1 MEGVGLAS
9 LSDLFDTS
17 DEDKKRGK
25 GDGNDS
31 DDDNEGDGT
40 SGLSTLLE
48 D

>member
-9 LSDLFDTS
+9 LSDLFDTN